1 MIYLLGSILLSS
13 YLTIAFKLCDKF
25 KINKLQAILFNYL
38 TCAITGSLVIGAVP
52 DYAGYTAEPWFIY
65 ALIMGA
71 LFFVTFNLIALAVQK
86 SGLAVASVASK
97 LSLII
102 PFIVSIILY
111 NESAGWLKIAG
122 IILALVAVVLTLYPA
137 KTNQNSVAKTT
148 RISYDKIILPLI
160 VFIGTG
166 MVDTM
171 VKYVQHHFITEVNND
186 DYLISSFSAA
196 FFVGFLFFAVQLVR
210 KKESFQPKS
219 LLAGIAIGIPNYF
232 SIWCLVRVL
241 KNFGDSSSVIIP
253 VNNMGIV
260 LFSALVAWLFFKEK
274 LTIINWLGIALS
286 IGAILLIAFGK

>member
-1 MIYLLGSILLSS
+1 MIYLLGSILLAS
-13 YLTIAFKLCDKF
+13 YLTIAFKLCDHF

-38 TCAITGSLVIGAVP
+38 ICAVTGSLVIGKVP
-52 DYAGYTAEPWFIY
+52 DYVGYVREPWFVFSF
-65 ALIMGA
+65 LMGA

-102 PFIVSIILY
+102 PFTISIFLY
-111 NESAGWLKIAG
+111 NESAGWLKVVG
-122 IILALVAVVLTLYPA
+122 IFLALVAVVLTLYPA
-137 KTNQNSVAKTT
+137 KKNEIHIVKTAG
-148 RISYDKIILPLI
+148 ISFDKIILPLI

-166 MVDTM
+166 IVDTM
-171 VKYVQHHFITEVNND
+171 VKYVQHHFITDANND

-196 FFVGFLFFAVQLVR
+196 FALGFLFFIVQLFR

-232 SIWCLVRVL
+232 SIWCLLRVL
-241 KNFGDSSSVIIP
+241 KEFGDSSSVIIP
-253 VNNMGIV
+253 INNMGIV

-274 LTIINWLGIALS
+274 LTHINGLGIALS
-286 IGAILLIAFGK
+286 IGAIFLIAFGK

>member
-1 MIYLLGSILLSS
+1 MIYLLGSILLAS
-13 YLTIAFKLCDKF
+13 YLTIAFKLCERF

-38 TCAITGSLVIGAVP
+38 TCAITGSLMIGAVP
-52 DYAGYTAEPWFIY
+52 DYVGYTEEPWFMY
-65 ALIMGA
+65 AIMMGT

-97 LSLII
+97 LSLVI
-102 PFIVSIILY
+102 PFMVSVILY

-122 IILALVAVVLTLYPA
+122 IVLALVAVVLTLYPA
-137 KTNQNSVAKTT
+137 KTIENSIAKTT
-148 RISYDKIILPLI
+148 GLSFDKIILPLI

-166 MVDTM
+166 LVDTM
-171 VKYVQHHFITEVNND
+171 VKYVQHHFITDANND
-186 DYLISSFSAA
+186 DFFISSFSAA
-196 FFVGFLFFAVQLVR
+196 FVVGFLFFIVQLLR
-210 KKESFQPKS
+210 GKESFQPKS

-241 KNFGDSSSVIIP
+241 KNFGGSSSVIIP

-274 LTIINWLGIALS
+274 LTLVNWLGIALS
-286 IGAILLIAFGK
+286 MGAILLIAFGK

>member
-1 MIYLLGSILLSS
+1 MMYLLGSILLAS
-13 YLTIAFKLCDKF
+13 YLTIAFKLCDRF
-25 KINKLQAILFNYL
+25 KINKLQAILFNYFV
-38 TCAITGSLVIGAVP
+38 CAITGSLVIGSVP
-52 DYAGYTAEPWFIY
+52 HYSAYTKEPWFLFAI
-65 ALIMGA
+65 IMGT
-71 LFFVTFNLIALAVQK
+71 LFFITFNLIALAVQK

-102 PFIVSIILY
+102 PFTVSIFLY
-111 NESAGWLKIAG
+111 NETAGWLKISG
-122 IILALVAVVLTLYPA
+122 IVLALVAVVLTLFPS
-137 KTNQNSVAKTT
+137 KKGEDVAVKAPG
-148 RISYDKIILPLI
+148 ISFDKIILPII

-171 VKYVQHHFITEVNND
+171 VKYVQHHFITDANND

-196 FFVGFLFFAVQLVR
+196 FVVGFLFFIVQLIR
-210 KKESFQPKS
+210 KKEIFQPKA

-274 LTIINWLGIALS
+274 LTSINWMGITLS
-286 IGAILLIAFGK
+286 ILAILLIAFGK

>member
-13 YLTIAFKLCDKF
+13 SLTIAFKWCDRF
-25 KINKLQAILFNYL
+25 KINKIQAILFNYL
-38 TCAITGSLVIGAVP
+38 TCAITGSIVIGSVP
-52 DYAGYTAEPWFIY
+52 DYAQYPLEPWFKY

-111 NESAGWLKIAG
+111 NETAGWLKIAG
-122 IILALVAVVLTLYPA
+122 IVLALIAVVLTLYPSNKNNNNA
-137 KTNQNSVAKTT
+137 QKTSG
-148 RISYDKIILPLI
+148 ISFDKIILPLM
-160 VFIGTG
+160 VFVGTG
-166 MVDTM
+166 IVDTM
-171 VKYVQHHFITEVNND
+171 VKYVQHHFITDVNKD
-186 DYLISSFSAA
+186 DFLISCFSTA
-196 FFVGFLFFAVQLVR
+196 FAVGFLYMIIQLLR
-210 KKESFQPKS
+210 KKESFQPIS

-253 VNNMGIV
+253 INNMGIV
-260 LFSALVAWLFFKEK
+260 LFSAIVAWLVFKEK
-274 LTIINWLGIALS
+274 LTRTKWFGIALS
-286 IGAILLIAFGK
+286 IAAILMIALAQ

>member
-1 MIYLLGSILLSS
+1 MIYLLGSILLASF
-13 YLTIAFKLCDKF
+13 LTIAFKLCERF
-25 KINKLQAILFNYL
+25 KINKLQAILFNYI

-52 DYAGYTAEPWFIY
+52 DYVGYTAEPWFIY

-71 LFFVTFNLIALAVQK
+71 LFFVTFNFIALAVQK

-97 LSLII
+97 LSLVI
-102 PFIVSIILY
+102 PFMVSIFLY

-137 KTNQNSVAKTT
+137 KTNENSVAKTT
-148 RISYDKIILPLI
+148 GISFDKIILPLI

-166 MVDTM
+166 LVDTM
-171 VKYVQHHFITEVNND
+171 VKYVQHHFITEANND

-196 FFVGFLFFAVQLVR
+196 FVVGFLFFTVQLLR
-210 KKESFQPKS
+210 GKESFQPKS

-241 KNFGDSSSVIIP
+241 KKFGDSSSIIIP

-274 LTIINWLGIALS
+274 LTLVNWLGIALS
-286 IGAILLIAFGK
+286 IGAILLIAFEK